1 MALRSLEIR
10 CPAPATRAKGDNP
23 SLIYTLEC
31 GFSNRFNQA
40 RAIFAT
46 FCGAVPP

>member
-1 MALRSLEIR
+1 
-10 CPAPATRAKGDNP
+10 
-23 SLIYTLEC
+23 LEC